1 MKNNCNL
8 TYFLPNIGKCS
19 LRHIIMYKHRYSFDY
34 IDFNNIL
41 DNLMVYGTNVY
52 NIMLN

>member
-8 TYFLPNIGKCS
+8 TFFTKHKCS
-19 LRHIIMYKHRYSFDY
+19 LRHIMFKHRYSFDY
-34 IDFNNIL
+34 IDFNNVL